1 MFNLVPSRVRLQDV
15 QMQHTRTPHLGPR
28 HRPCLARVR
37 VPIDSDM
44 CTVLNRM
51 RVAMHCMYVLH
62 TSTRSWDKSHHRLK
76 SQDMSSLDRD
86 HGVGFVC

>member
-1 MFNLVPSRVRLQDV
+1 MLNLVPSSVHLQDV

-37 VPIDSDM
+37 VLIDSDM

-51 RVAMHCMYVLH
+51 RVAMRCMYVLH
-62 TSTRSWDKSHHRLK
+62 NARAAGTSHTTA
-76 SQDMSSLDRD
+76 
-86 HGVGFVC
+86 